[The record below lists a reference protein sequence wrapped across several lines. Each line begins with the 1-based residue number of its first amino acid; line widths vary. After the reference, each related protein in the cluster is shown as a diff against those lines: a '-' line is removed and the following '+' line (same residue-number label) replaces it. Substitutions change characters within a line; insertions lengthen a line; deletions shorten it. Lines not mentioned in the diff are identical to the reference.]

1 MKVFELLQ
9 AINSSDHEDTDE
21 VKILL
26 SLPSIGPRATTGIKY
41 AKFGFDW
48 DIGLLLTPEVRLVPK
63 TDKQDIFEAA
73 LDLLMFIATK
83 PRKKESY
90 ETRTAARILTKY
102 GRADF
107 QKFAHLY
114 HPKRGTE

>member
-9 AINSSDHEDTDE
+9 TINADDYEDTDE

-26 SLPSIGPRATTGIKY
+26 DLPAIGPRATTSIKF
-41 AKFGFDW
+41 AAFGFDW
-48 DIGLLLTPEVRLVPK
+48 ETGLLLTPERKLVPK

-73 LDLLMFIATK
+73 FELLMFIATK

-90 ETRTAARILTKY
+90 ETKIAANILIKY
-102 GRADF
+102 GRPDY

-114 HPKRGTE
+114 HPKRGTK

>member
-9 AINSSDHEDTDE
+9 TINSSDYEDTCD

-26 SLPSIGPRATTGIKY
+26 SLPSLGPRATTDIKF
-41 AKFGFDW
+41 ANFGFEW
-48 DIGLLLTPEVRLVPK
+48 DVGLLLTPEVRLVPK

-73 LDLLMFIATK
+73 FELLMYIATK

-90 ETRTAARILTKY
+90 ETRVAARILTKY